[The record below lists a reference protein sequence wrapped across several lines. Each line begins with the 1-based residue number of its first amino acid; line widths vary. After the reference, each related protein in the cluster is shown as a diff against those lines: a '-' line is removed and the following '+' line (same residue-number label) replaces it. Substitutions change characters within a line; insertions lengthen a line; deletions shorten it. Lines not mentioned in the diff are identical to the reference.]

1 MLSIIPEQSLYQFIK
16 HLSETSNLH
25 NLQSTLLYYINY
37 TLYPDYDSQC
47 NTYFPYTTTH
57 EYAKIVLLFIYRVKG
72 VL

>member
-1 MLSIIPEQSLYQFIK
+1 MRFASV
-16 HLSETSNLH
+16 
-25 NLQSTLLYYINY
+25 YYINY